1 MNSPQR
7 LSPSP
12 PGAPLSHGL
21 RGYETAIKQAYA
33 PMVLAPEEPGAD
45 YEWAVSGQRC
55 GMLGMSHIVANGEIR
70 ARVERAAEHAAER
83 RVLLTFVERGT
94 FEFEQDG
101 RHALCGPQSLVLM
114 DVGRPLEAAQQGSL
128 EILSFILPTEFLQA
142 RVPDLPKVLT
152 SPRPATHGAGAM
164 LRDLMKSGWRE
175 GGGLD
180 VNEARVL
187 PGMLSSLIASVFVR
201 DDRTLGEDKQF
212 ATLYQRLQDIIH
224 EEAHNPQLT
233 PALVAARMG
242 ISSSYL
248 FAVARR
254 FGKSVRQSIIEHRLE
269 GCRQMLGDPA
279 CARRSVTEIA
289 FLWGFQDVSHFSRR
303 FSARFG
309 TSPKAY
315 RELLTQSPHPSL

>member
-1 MNSPQR
+1 M
-7 LSPSP
+7 
-12 PGAPLSHGL
+12 
-21 RGYETAIKQAYA
+21 
-33 PMVLAPEEPGAD
+33 
-45 YEWAVSGQRC
+45 
-55 GMLGMSHIVANGEIR
+55 
-70 ARVERAAEHAAER
+70 
-83 RVLLTFVERGT
+83 
-94 FEFEQDG
+94 
-101 RHALCGPQSLVLM
+101 
-114 DVGRPLEAAQQGSL
+114 
-128 EILSFILPTEFLQA
+128 QA
-142 RVPDLPKVLT
+142 RIPELVEVLT
-152 SPRPATHGAGAM
+152 SPRPATRGAAAM

-180 VNEARVL
+180 ANEARLL
-187 PGMLSSLIASVFVR
+187 PGMLSTLIASVFVR
-201 DDRTLGEDKQF
+201 DDRTLGEDRQF
-212 ATLYQRLQDIIH
+212 ASLYQRMQDIIH

-254 FGKSVRQSIIEHRLE
+254 FGRSVRQSIIEHRLE
-269 GCRQMLGDPA
+269 GCRQMLGDPS

-315 RELLTQSPHPSL
+315 REIVAGTPRAGV